1 TQYVAQP
8 VMEAA
13 HVPSFVDGVLKPRP
27 VILRSFAVAT
37 DTSYTVM
44 PGGLTRIGQ
53 DERSFMISNQTGA
66 KSKDTWVIAS
76 EPERMVHDEQ
86 VDEPVSREAD

>member
-1 TQYVAQP
+1 
-8 VMEAA
+8 
-13 HVPSFVDGVLKPRP
+13 
-27 VILRSFAVAT
+27 
-37 DTSYTVM
+37 SYTVM

-86 VDEPVSREAD
+86 VDEPVSREADLISLPSRVVENLFWMGRYAERAEAALRILRTAFMM